1 MKLKHLIH
9 TIAVGSLLVTS
20 GCTKDFAEINS
31 NPLIITRDVVTPA
44 LLFPQVQK
52 GFTFEILNHGVISE
66 YSGYYKNGASGN
78 IFQQRDWAN
87 PHNTFFRNY
96 LINISEVIRLTANN
110 PLQKNMNSQ
119 ARITKALIYQV
130 LTDLYGDLPYTEA
143 LKSIEET
150 ILQPKY
156 DTQEFIYTSLLN
168 EVKEATEALENNSA
182 QLSFGTADLWLK
194 GNVDNWRRFGNSL
207 RLRMAMRIRYANPTL
222 AAQHIND
229 VITKPLMT
237 ANTHN
242 VALATLNDGNSGNVN
257 TFYTRNSTSPNLMVV
272 SFTLTDNLKKLNDP
286 RLPLF
291 AREALVPEAGYRG
304 VPLQVGPGQSERYQN
319 DSTARMQTTFLQQVF
334 TIVVMNA
341 AEVTL
346 FRAEAAN
353 AGITSENAQA
363 MFETGIQLA
372 MSQYGVSSGNITT
385 YLASPSGILSGTE
398 EERMEQ
404 IIVQKWLAT
413 YYNTFEGYAEFRRTG
428 YPRIWT
434 GSNLGDTN
442 GQIPR
447 RLTYPI
453 AESLRNGVNYA
464 EAVSRLNGGDVLTAK
479 IWWDK
484 KPGVPFAHPRQG
496 MFPPEF

>member
-1 MKLKHLIH
+1 MKIKHLIH

-20 GCTKDFAEINS
+20 GCTKDFADINN
-31 NPLIITRDVVTPA
+31 NPLVITRDVVSPG
-44 LLFPQVQK
+44 LLFAQVQK
-52 GFTFEILNHGVISE
+52 NFSFEVLNHGIISE
-66 YSGYYKNGASGN
+66 YAGYYKNGASGN

-87 PHNTFFRNY
+87 PHNNLFRNN
-96 LINISEVIRLTANN
+96 LINLAEVVRLTESN

-119 ARITKALIYQV
+119 ARIAKAMIYQV
-130 LTDLYGDLPYTEA
+130 LTDLYGDVPYTEA

-182 QLSFGTADLWLK
+182 QISFGTSDLWLK

-207 RLRMAMRIRYANPTL
+207 RLRLAMRIRYANPTL
-222 AAQHIND
+222 AAQHINE
-229 VITKPLMT
+229 VITQPLMT

-242 VALATLNDGNSGNVN
+242 VALATLNDGNASNVN
-257 TFYTRNSTSPNLMVV
+257 PFFTRNSTSPNAMIL
-272 SFTLTDNLKKLNDP
+272 SFTVTDNLKSLSDP

-291 AREALVPEAGYRG
+291 ARPAAIAEAGYRG
-304 VPLQVGPGQSERYQN
+304 VPLQLAPGQGDRYST
-319 DSTARMQTTFLQQVF
+319 DSTARMQTTFLQQV
-334 TIVVMNA
+334 INVVIMNA
-341 AEVTL
+341 AEVAL

-353 AGITSENAQA
+353 AGITNEDEQA
-363 MFETGIQLA
+363 LFESGIRLA
-372 MSQYGVSSGNITT
+372 MTQYGVAAGDINN
-385 YLASPSGILSGTE
+385 YVASAAGILAGTE

-413 YYNTFEGYAEFRRTG
+413 YYNTYEGYAEFRRTG
-428 YPRIWT
+428 YPRIWI
-434 GSNLGDTN
+434 GGNLGDTN

-453 AESLRNGVNYA
+453 AESLRNGVNHA
-464 EAVSRLNGGDVLTAK
+464 EAVSRLVGGDVLTAK

-496 MFPPEF
+496 QYPPEF